1 MGNNPDVMKNK
12 TECKDPIPCVDN
24 LFRSFKS
31 NHSEDN
37 EDHFMKRRKQNNNN
51 IIEEK
56 KLVVEHKSTMASLVT
71 RSNEFLISLRTTSD
85 YLSDSKKSIYFNT
98 KKTKMTS
105 SNNIQSLN
113 TIESSDLSKVNF
125 SKIKLKKNITS
136 IKSTKNITG
145 NIYGKYRIFS
155 NTNEIKLKEN
165 KFEFM
170 DFEKSNSFELQHT
183 ISLNNEEIVF
193 GMQDK
198 KIGLKLEI
206 IANTQ
211 TNLNHTSNFLN
222 EEDDDLKSIRTL
234 YCNSYGF
241 ISSSKLSAINS
252 HYKSIS
258 ENSNKIR
265 KYSLSEKL
273 GNQFLF
279 SIKHSQFK
287 SKVRLCN
294 NKLDLSMKIKNKDS
308 ITSLISIEDETNEYL
323 EILKFYYNEKSKL
336 FIIHVR
342 QSLYRITENKVR
354 NNLFYRLCTMDPLY
368 IFIIVTLLLEF
379 QIKSR

>member
-12 TECKDPIPCVDN
+12 TEYKDPIPCVDN
-24 LFRSFKS
+24 LFSSFKS
-31 NHSEDN
+31 NHSEERD
-37 EDHFMKRRKQNNNN
+37 DHFKKKRNNNYNN
-51 IIEEK
+51 IIDEK
-56 KLVVEHKSTMASLVT
+56 KLFVEHKSTMASLVT

-85 YLSDSKKSIYFNT
+85 YNTDSKKSIIFNT

-113 TIESSDLSKVNF
+113 TIESSELSKVNF
-125 SKIKLKKNITS
+125 SKIKLKKNVTS
-136 IKSTKNITG
+136 IKSTKNLTE
-145 NIYGKYRIFS
+145 NIYEKYKIFS
-155 NTNEIKLKEN
+155 NTNDIKLKEN

-211 TNLNHTSNFLN
+211 TNLTHISNFHY

-241 ISSSKLSAINS
+241 ISSSKISAINS

-258 ENSNKIR
+258 EDSNKVR

-323 EILKFYYNEKSKL
+323 EILKFYYNRKSKS
-336 FIIHVR
+336 FIIHIR
-342 QSLYRITENKVR
+342 QSLYRINENKVR
-354 NNLFYRLCTMDPLY
+354 NIL
-368 IFIIVTLLLEF
+368 I
-379 QIKSR
+379 